1 MSVNLVN
8 QDLSLNKLASNS
20 NVTLGIRE
28 AVMGQTDVLFNGS
41 LSSYGTVTLSHPYTN
56 YDYIEIQVSNSKF
69 YAFESKR
76 YLKNMIDNSSS
87 SNKLRYYMTSSSNFT
102 FYKTS
107 STQLYFSVSS
117 LVLSKIVGYKLGVM
131 KATIDNP
138 KNGDVYTTSMTATGG
153 TWIDG
158 KPIYRTVREYR
169 LTSAIQ
175 SSTTSNTLK
184 VAFNTFN
191 CKDVVDFKCYAV
203 TTGPTYPIP
212 YINSSGNYI
221 SAYLSLL
228 SNEFIII
235 SKGITWDARTTFR
248 FIVDYTI

>member
-20 NVTLGIRE
+20 NVTLGVRE
-28 AVMGQTDVLFNGS
+28 AVMGQIDVLFNGS
-41 LSSYGTVTLSHPYTN
+41 ISKSGTATLSKPYTD

-107 STQLYFSVSS
+107 STQLYFSAES
-117 LVLSKIVGYKLGVM
+117 LIINKIVGYKLGVM

-138 KNGDVYTTSMTATGG
+138 KNGDVYSTSTTLTGG

-158 KPIYRTVREYR
+158 KPIYRRVTEHT
-169 LTSAIQ
+169 LTKSIS
-175 SSTTSNTLK
+175 SSTSNFTIPLNY
-184 VAFNTFN
+184 AF
-191 CKDVVDFKCYAV
+191 KSIVDFKGFIV
-203 TTGPTYPIP
+203 LKTGLTYPLP
-212 YINSSGNYI
+212 YLDNSGN
-221 SAYLSLL
+221 SVSVYLYSPDNIFKIMNKGK
-228 SNEFIII
+228 SFDAGTII
-235 SKGITWDARTTFR
+235 RL
-248 FIVDYTI
+248 IVDYTA

>member
-8 QDLSLNKLASNS
+8 QDLSLNRLASNS
-20 NVTLGIRE
+20 NVTLGVRE
-28 AVMGQTDVLFNGS
+28 AVMGKIDVLFNGS
-41 LSSYGTVTLSHPYTN
+41 ISGSGTATLSKPYTD

-87 SNKLRYYMTSSSNFT
+87 SNKLRYYMTASSNFT

-117 LVLSKIVGYKLGVM
+117 LNITKIVGYKLGVM

-138 KNGDVYTTSMTATGG
+138 KNGDVYSTTTTTTGG

-158 KPIYRTVREYR
+158 KPIYRRVTEHK
-169 LTSAIQ
+169 LKSSIS
-175 SSTTSNTLK
+175 SSTSNFTIPL
-184 VAFNTFN
+184 NYTF
-191 CKDVVDFKCYAV
+191 KSIVDFKGFIV
-203 TTGPTYPIP
+203 LKTGLTYPLP
-212 YINSSGNYI
+212 YLDNSGKSVSI
-221 SAYLSLL
+221 YLYSPDNIFKIMNNGK
-228 SNEFIII
+228 SFDAGTII
-235 SKGITWDARTTFR
+235 RL
-248 FIVDYTI
+248 IVDYTV

>member
-20 NVTLGIRE
+20 NVTLGVRE
-28 AVMGQTDVLFNGS
+28 AVMGQIDVLFNGS
-41 LSSYGTVTLSHPYTN
+41 ISKSGTVTLSHPYTD

-117 LVLSKIVGYKLGVM
+117 LVLNKIVGYKLGVM

-138 KNGDVYTTSMTATGG
+138 KNGDVYSTTTTTTGG

-158 KPIYRTVREYR
+158 KPIYRRVTEHT
-169 LTSAIQ
+169 LTKSIS
-175 SSTTSNTLK
+175 SSTSNFTIPLNY
-184 VAFNTFN
+184 AF
-191 CKDVVDFKCYAV
+191 KSIVDFKGFIV
-203 TTGPTYPIP
+203 LKTGLTYPLP
-212 YINSSGNYI
+212 YLDNSGNSVSI
-221 SAYLSLL
+221 YLYSPD
-228 SNEFIII
+228 NIFKIMN
-235 SKGITWDARTTFR
+235 KGKSFDAGTVFR
-248 FIVDYTI
+248 LIVDYTV